1 VLNEVHDGKVL
12 RFRCRVG
19 HAYGVASL
27 TADQQDKIEAA
38 LWAALRALEDQIALN
53 RRLARRARER
63 GHPRTATTFDQYE
76 EAAREQAETIRIALR
91 RRERGVPED
100 VPARDPA

>member
-1 VLNEVHDGKVL
+1 MHDGKVL

-38 LWAALRALEDQIALN
+38 LWAALRALDDRVALN
-53 RRLARRARER
+53 RRLAARATER
-63 GHPRTATTFDQYE
+63 GQKRSANIFANHG
-76 EAAREQAETIRIALR
+76 EAALEQAEAIRAVLKTR
-91 RRERGVPED
+91 QRWVPED